1 MGSEMCIRDRD
12 YADIPDQLIN
22 YTDDPLMLKA
32 ISNYAKAADLGIEDV
47 QFDVNNQ
54 EIDSSDKFPENM
66 PDELKRALSQFA
78 QALASSPHV
87 KMQQMRVDQ
96 VDAKTT
102 HKGKNKDGSK
112 GLYKLD
118 LDDESDGTRRLMSI
132 APGIE
137 SALRTGGLLLI
148 DEINRELHPILV
160 AYIVAKFQNKSTN
173 PNGAQ
178 LVFTTHNTELMGMD
192 LLRKDQFYFV
202 DKRNADGVSELYSVS
217 ELGTRT
223 TENIQKNYILGKYGA
238 IPNVEIEEVE

>member
-1 MGSEMCIRDRD
+1 
-12 YADIPDQLIN
+12 
-22 YTDDPLMLKA
+22 MLKA

-47 QFDVNNQ
+47 QFDVNNR
-54 EIDSSDKFPENM
+54 EIDNNSAFPENM
-66 PDELKRALSQFA
+66 PDELKNALSQFA
-78 QALASSPHV
+78 QALSSSPNIQ
-87 KMQQMRVDQ
+87 MQQMRVGQ

-102 HKGKNKDGSK
+102 HKGKNKDGSR

-132 APGIE
+132 APAIE
-137 SALRTGGLLLI
+137 STLRTGGLLLI

-160 AYIVAKFQNKSTN
+160 AYIVAKFQNKNAN
-173 PNGAQ
+173 PHGAQ
-178 LVFTTHNTELMGMD
+178 LIFTTHNTELMGMD

-202 DKRNADGVSELYSVS
+202 DKHNADGVSELYSVS

-223 TENIQKNYILGKYGA
+223 EENIQKNYILGKYGA

>member
-1 MGSEMCIRDRD
+1 M
-12 YADIPDQLIN
+12 
-22 YTDDPLMLKA
+22 DPLMLKA

-47 QFDVNNQ
+47 QFAVNNQ

-173 PNGAQ
+173 PNGCTAC
-178 LVFTTHNTELMGMD
+178 FHN
-192 LLRKDQFYFV
+192 
-202 DKRNADGVSELYSVS
+202 S
-217 ELGTRT
+217 
-223 TENIQKNYILGKYGA
+223 
-238 IPNVEIEEVE
+238 